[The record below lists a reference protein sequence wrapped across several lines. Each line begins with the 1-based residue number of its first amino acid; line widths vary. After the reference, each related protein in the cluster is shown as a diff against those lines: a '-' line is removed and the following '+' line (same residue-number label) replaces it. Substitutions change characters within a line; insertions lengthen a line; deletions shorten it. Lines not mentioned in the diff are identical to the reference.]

1 MSSKTFPTTNFER
14 ELVSAGSRF
23 VIGVDEVG
31 RGAVAGPVAVGVALI
46 DSHAVDLGAHPEKL
60 RDSKLLSEK
69 VRESLIDPIETWVTD
84 SAVGM
89 VDAGIIDRDGII
101 AALASAAAQALDK
114 ILSAPDRRREFAR
127 DGVTIIL
134 DGTHNWLAEQ
144 AGGLRVVVREKADRD
159 CAVVAAA
166 SVVAKVARDG
176 LMVELAAHYPG
187 YELQSHKGYAS
198 ATHIDA
204 IRSLGPS
211 DVHRR
216 TWLTK
221 ILSPVVSSDPLA
233 AGL

>member
-46 DSHAVDLGAHPEKL
+46 DSHAVDLGAHPGKL

-69 VRESLIDPIETWVTD
+69 VRESLIEPIETWVTD

-89 VDAGIIDRDGII
+89 VDAGDIDRDGII
-101 AALASAAAQALDK
+101 AALAGAAAQALEQ

-166 SVVAKVARDG
+166 SVVAKVARDS
-176 LMVELAAHYPG
+176 LMVELAARYPG
-187 YELQSHKGYAS
+187 YELQAHKGYAS
-198 ATHIDA
+198 ATHIGA

-221 ILSPVVSSDPLA
+221 ILSPVVSEVE
-233 AGL
+233 

>member
-1 MSSKTFPTTNFER
+1 M
-14 ELVSAGSRF
+14 SAGSRF

-46 DSHAVDLGAHPEKL
+46 DSHSVDLSGYPEKM

-69 VRESLIDPIETWVTD
+69 VRESLIEPISLWATD

-89 VDAGIIDRDGII
+89 VSAEVIDSDGII
-101 AALASAAAQALDK
+101 AALAGAAAQALEQ
-114 ILSAPDRRREFAR
+114 ILSAPDRRREFAQ

-166 SVVAKVARDG
+166 SVVAKVARDR
-176 LMVELAAHYPG
+176 LMVELSHRYPG
-187 YELQSHKGYAS
+187 YELQGHKGYAS
-198 ATHIDA
+198 AAHIDA
-204 IRSLGPS
+204 IRTLGPS
-211 DVHRR
+211 DIHRK

-221 ILSPVVSSDPLA
+221 ILATDVASTD
-233 AGL
+233 

>member
-46 DSHAVDLGAHPEKL
+46 DSHSVDLTGHPSKL

-69 VRESLIDPIETWVTD
+69 VRESLIEPISLWATD

-89 VDAGIIDRDGII
+89 VSAEAIDSDGII
-101 AALASAAAQALDK
+101 AALAGGAAQALEQ
-114 ILSAPDRRREFAR
+114 ILSAPHRRREFAQ

-134 DGTHNWLAEQ
+134 DGSHNWLAEQ

-166 SVVAKVARDG
+166 SVVAKVARDR
-176 LMVELAAHYPG
+176 LMVELSQQYPG
-187 YELQSHKGYAS
+187 YELQGHKGYAS
-198 ATHIDA
+198 AAHIDA
-204 IRSLGPS
+204 IRTLGPS
-211 DVHRR
+211 DIHRK
-216 TWLTK
+216 TWLSK
-221 ILSPVVSSDPLA
+221 ILNTDV
-233 AGL
+233 GLTD

>member
-46 DSHAVDLGAHPEKL
+46 DSHSVDLTGHPSKL

-69 VRESLIDPIETWVTD
+69 VRESLIEPISLWATD

-89 VDAGIIDRDGII
+89 VSAEAIDSDGII
-101 AALASAAAQALDK
+101 AALAGAAAQALEQ
-114 ILSAPDRRREFAR
+114 ILSAPHRRREFAQ

-134 DGTHNWLAEQ
+134 DGSHNWLAEQ

-166 SVVAKVARDG
+166 SVVAKVARDR
-176 LMVELAAHYPG
+176 LMVELSQQYPG
-187 YELQSHKGYAS
+187 YELQGHKGYAS
-198 ATHIDA
+198 AAHIDA
-204 IRSLGPS
+204 IRTLGPS
-211 DVHRR
+211 DIHRK
-216 TWLTK
+216 TWLSK
-221 ILSPVVSSDPLA
+221 ILNKDV
-233 AGL
+233 GLTD